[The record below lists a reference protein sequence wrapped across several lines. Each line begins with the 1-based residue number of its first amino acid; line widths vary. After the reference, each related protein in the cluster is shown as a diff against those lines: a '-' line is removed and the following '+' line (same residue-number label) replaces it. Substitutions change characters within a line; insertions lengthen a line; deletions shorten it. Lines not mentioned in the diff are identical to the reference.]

1 MASNS
6 GPPPSLA
13 SSLFGS
19 TPIPQTESAHT
30 KTFQSKQY
38 FGSPG
43 SPSENPFA
51 FIDTSLQPTASTES
65 HPPQGNQGNQPPPPM
80 SQGIGQPLM
89 LVPHTYQPQASFNS
103 ELTVG
108 HLSFPE
114 TFPSSS
120 ETDQLLVAQ
129 DPSFDD
135 TSHPM
140 DSSPYHPSP
149 TSDPSPP
156 LPSSE
161 PHPLSPAPYHSE
173 PHPLNPTPYH
183 SVPQAPDP
191 SPFIPTSVP
200 HPSMRSLNLESLHLE
215 EPVSVADTNVQV
227 TTNDLSSEATSNQ
240 VSEKLDVSQ
249 MPKTTPTV
257 SLVSTSSNNSIHYP
271 LLPATFDSE
280 GPIVP
285 SRYSPVTDDTNLDR
299 PVLETGLNDITDE
312 GNQTAET
319 DSHIYKHPPS
329 SLPVIGIHPPLVLD
343 PNPTASCPPML
354 DSFPPLPPST
364 VLEQSP
370 VYEYSGYHGSNV
382 TPPLPLGGPTMHSQS
397 MPSDLNAMTERM
409 TNVNTDSSY
418 GRLTNANIPSDV
430 LKEEEDVFAPT
441 NYPNNQL
448 GSSSI
453 MTSPH
458 NSRRSSN
465 VVHLSDVTAHI
476 DNTESLVEYPN
487 QFPLS
492 SEREEE
498 RAITEG
504 DSNPPSASQ
513 SVSSLLEG
521 DNNLTLE
528 SPFRIV
534 PPTSDLSNGSYSLSA
549 PSEEQSALVHDSSS
563 IESNEGYYK
572 CCHHISICTLMLYV
586 LHTVDVDGWMDG

>member
-1 MASNS
+1 MKKTPSLILRLTDQGLQLQDVQMTSNP
-6 GPPPSLA
+6 GPPPPPPLA
-13 SSLFGS
+13 SSLFGP
-19 TPIPQTESAHT
+19 TPMPQNEGTHTE
-30 KTFQSKQY
+30 TFQSKQY

-51 FIDTSLQPTASTES
+51 FIDTSLQPTVTMES
-65 HPPQGNQGNQPPPPM
+65 HTPQGNQGNQPLPPM
-80 SQGIGQPLM
+80 SQGIGQSSM
-89 LVPHTYQPQASFNS
+89 LAPHTYQPLASFNS

-108 HLSFPE
+108 PLSFPE

-135 TSHPM
+135 TSYPL

-156 LPSSE
+156 LLSSD
-161 PHPLSPAPYHSE
+161 PHLLRPASYHSE

-183 SVPQAPDP
+183 SIPQASDP
-191 SPFIPTSVP
+191 SPFMPMSTP
-200 HPSMRSLNLESLHLE
+200 HPSIQPLNIESLHSGD
-215 EPVSVADTNVQV
+215 PVNVPDTNVQI
-227 TTNDLSSEATSNQ
+227 TTNDLNSEAISNQ
-240 VSEKLDVSQ
+240 ASEKLDVSQ
-249 MPKTTPTV
+249 MPETTPTV
-257 SLVSTSSNNSIHYP
+257 SLETTPSNNSIHYP
-271 LLPATFDSE
+271 SLPTTFDSE

-285 SRYSPVTDDTNLDR
+285 SRYSPVTDDTNLER
-299 PVLETGLNDITDE
+299 PVLETGLNDVTDE
-312 GNQTAET
+312 GNQTTKT
-319 DSHIYKHPPS
+319 DSHVYHHPPS
-329 SLPVIGIHPPLVLD
+329 SLPMTGIHPPLVLD
-343 PNPTASCPPML
+343 PNPIASGPPML

-364 VLEQSP
+364 VLEPSP
-370 VYEYSGYHGSNV
+370 VYEYSGFHASNV
-382 TPPLPLGGPTMHSQS
+382 TPPLPLGGPTIHSQS

-409 TNVNTDSSY
+409 TNAHTDLSY
-418 GRLTNANIPSDV
+418 GRLTNADIPSDV
-430 LKEEEDVFAPT
+430 LKEEDVFAPT
-441 NYPNNQL
+441 NYPSNQL

-476 DNTESLVEYPN
+476 DNTESLVQYPN
-487 QFPLS
+487 QFPLN

-521 DNNLTLE
+521 DNNLTLD

-549 PSEEQSALVHDSSS
+549 PSEERSALVHDSSS
-563 IESNEGYYK
+563 VESNEGY
-572 CCHHISICTLMLYV
+572 
-586 LHTVDVDGWMDG
+586 